1 MAKCQ
6 TCQAPIEWAKSAA
19 TGKAMPLDAEPVPDG
34 NIVINSRGEA
44 VVLKKGEEAKLLPE
58 TPRFRSHYSTCKQA
72 DAWRSGAMKRR
83 DGAKW

>member
-6 TCQAPIEWAKSAA
+6 TCRAPIEWAKSEA
-19 TGKAMPLDAEPVPDG
+19 TGKAMPLDAEPVADG
-34 NIVINSRGEA
+34 NIVITSAGA
-44 VVLKKGEEAKLLPE
+44 AKVLKKEDIANLLPE
-58 TPRFRSHYSTCKQA
+58 TPRFVSHYTTCKQA